1 MQQGS
6 QYENAEAAHN
16 VTSIITPREAAVR
29 RGIPLAIMILVASA
43 AWLTAFPPDYRRD
56 WADIATEVSYLVAV
70 SVGYVFIARLQ
81 VRVLELGWIIF
92 LFSLLFEV
100 LDEFTIEGRFW
111 SETLTGAMAVPALAM
126 VGIGFRRAVQS
137 LDRADAERRAGEVAT
152 LRAKEAAEATNVTLR
167 ETIRQKDDVV
177 SIVAHDFRSPLTVI
191 QGFSELLHSRSADP
205 ETRALLEAI
214 GVQSQYLTS
223 LADDVLTMTRIE
235 SGTLPLDARDVDLA
249 DLARDAIA
257 ARSTSPSEVVL
268 DAAAGGSPI
277 HGDARRLRQV
287 IENLI
292 DNAVKY
298 APAGTRVIVS
308 VKGTPAGAEV
318 SVADAGPGIA
328 PEEVPGLFQKF
339 SRLAAARR
347 SGVHGTGLGLYICRS
362 IVEAHGGRIS
372 VDTAPGKGS
381 VFKVMLP
388 SASEG

>member
-1 MQQGS
+1 
-6 QYENAEAAHN
+6 
-16 VTSIITPREAAVR
+16 
-29 RGIPLAIMILVASA
+29 
-43 AWLTAFPPDYRRD
+43 
-56 WADIATEVSYLVAV
+56 
-70 SVGYVFIARLQ
+70 
-81 VRVLELGWIIF
+81 
-92 LFSLLFEV
+92 
-100 LDEFTIEGRFW
+100 
-111 SETLTGAMAVPALAM
+111 MAVPALVM

-152 LRAKEAAEATNVTLR
+152 LRAKEAAEAANVTLR

-191 QGFSELLHSRSADP
+191 QGFSELLHARSADP

-214 GVQSQYLTS
+214 GVQSEYLTS

-257 ARSTSPSEVVL
+257 ARSSSPSEVVL

-298 APAGTRVIVS
+298 APRA
-308 VKGTPAGAEV
+308 PASPSPCTARRRGQV
-318 SVADAGPGIA
+318 SVADTGPGIA

-381 VFKVMLP
+381 VFKVVLP
-388 SASEG
+388 RVADVAPLPFAAGASEG

>member
-1 MQQGS
+1 
-6 QYENAEAAHN
+6 
-16 VTSIITPREAAVR
+16 VTSIITPGEAAVR
-29 RGIPLAIMILVASA
+29 RGIPLAILMLAASA
-43 AWLTAFPPDYRRD
+43 AWLMAFPSDYRRD
-56 WADIATEVSYLVAV
+56 WADVATETSYLVAV

-81 VRVLELGWIIF
+81 VRILELGWVLF
-92 LFSLLFEV
+92 LLSLLFEV

-111 SETLTGAMAVPALAM
+111 SDTLTAAMAVPALVM
-126 VGIGFRRAVQS
+126 VGIGFRRAVRS

-152 LRAKEAAEATNVTLR
+152 LRAKEAAEAANVTLR
-167 ETIRQKDDVV
+167 ETNRQKDDVV

-191 QGFSELLHSRSADP
+191 QGYSELLRSRSADP

-214 GVQSQYLTS
+214 EVKAQYLTS

-268 DAAAGGSPI
+268 DAAEGGSPV

-298 APAGTRVIVS
+298 APAGTRVTVS
-308 VKGTPAGAEV
+308 VHGTPAGAEV
-318 SVADAGPGIA
+318 SVTDTGPGIA

-347 SGVHGTGLGLYICRS
+347 SGAHGTGLGLYICRS
-362 IVEAHGGRIS
+362 IVEAHGGRIF
-372 VDTAPGKGS
+372 VDTAPGRGS
-381 VFKVMLP
+381 VFRVVLP
-388 SASEG
+388 RMADIAPLPFAAGASEG

>member
-1 MQQGS
+1 
-6 QYENAEAAHN
+6 
-16 VTSIITPREAAVR
+16 VTSIITPRDAAIR
-29 RGIPLAIMILVASA
+29 RGIPLAIMMLVASA

-56 WADIATEVSYLVAV
+56 WADISTEVSYLVAV
-70 SVGYVFIARLQ
+70 SVGYIFIARLQ
-81 VRVLELGWIIF
+81 VRVLELGWVLF
-92 LFSLLFEV
+92 QFSLLFEV

-111 SETLTGAMAVPALAM
+111 SETLTAAMAVPALAM
-126 VGIGFRRAVQS
+126 VWVGFRRAVQS
-137 LDRADAERRAGEVAT
+137 LDRADAERRAAEVAT
-152 LRAKEAAEATNVTLR
+152 LRAKEVAEAANVTLR

-191 QGFSELLHSRSADP
+191 QGFSELLHTRSTDP

-235 SGTLPLDARDVDLA
+235 SGTLPLDARDVDLG

-257 ARSTSPSEVVL
+257 ARSSSASEVVL
-268 DAAAGGSPI
+268 DAAAGRSPI

-292 DNAVKY
+292 DNAIKY
-298 APAGTRVIVS
+298 APAGTRVVVS
-308 VKGTPAGAEV
+308 VHGTPAGAEV
-318 SVADAGPGIA
+318 SVADSGPGIA

-381 VFKVMLP
+381 VFRVVLPKVADVAPLP
-388 SASEG
+388 FAAGASEG

>member
-1 MQQGS
+1 M
-6 QYENAEAAHN
+6 
-16 VTSIITPREAAVR
+16 
-29 RGIPLAIMILVASA
+29 LVASA
-43 AWLTAFPPDYRRD
+43 VWLTSFPPDDRRD
-56 WADIATEVSYLVAV
+56 WADIATEASYLVAV
-70 SVGYVFIARLQ
+70 SVGYVFIARLR

-111 SETLTGAMAVPALAM
+111 SDILTALMAVPALIM

-152 LRAKEAAEATNVTLR
+152 LRAKEAAEAANVTLR

-191 QGFSELLHSRSADP
+191 QGFSELLHTRSADP
-205 ETRALLEAI
+205 ETRALLAAI
-214 GVQSQYLTS
+214 GVQAEYLTA

-235 SGTLPLDARDVDLA
+235 SGTMPLDAHDVDLA

-257 ARSTSPSEVVL
+257 ARHTSPSEVVL
-268 DAAAGGSPI
+268 DASGRSPI

-298 APAGTRVIVS
+298 APAGTRVTVS
-308 VKGTPAGAEV
+308 VHGTPAGAEV

-328 PEEVPGLFQKF
+328 ADEVPGLFQKF

-381 VFKVMLP
+381 VFKVVLP
-388 SASEG
+388 RVADVAPLPFAAGASEG

>member
-1 MQQGS
+1 M
-6 QYENAEAAHN
+6 
-16 VTSIITPREAAVR
+16 TPIITPREAAVR
-29 RGIPLAIMILVASA
+29 RGIPLALLVLVSSV
-43 AWLTAFPPDYRRD
+43 AWLTAFPPEARRD
-56 WADIATEVSYLVAV
+56 WGDIATEMSYLVAV
-70 SVGYVFIARLQ
+70 SVGYVFIARL
-81 VRVLELGWIIF
+81 RVPILELGWIIF

-111 SETLTGAMAVPALAM
+111 SDTLTAAMAVPALVM
-126 VGIGFRRAVQS
+126 VGIGFRSAVQS

-152 LRAKEAAEATNVTLR
+152 LRAKEAAEAANVTLR
-167 ETIRQKDDVV
+167 DTIRQKDDVV

-191 QGFSELLHSRSADP
+191 QGFSELLHARSADP
-205 ETRALLEAI
+205 ETRALLAAI
-214 GVQSQYLTS
+214 GVQAEYLTT

-235 SGTLPLDARDVDLA
+235 SGTLPLDPHDVDLA

-257 ARSTSPSEVVL
+257 ARSSSPSEVVL
-268 DAAAGGSPI
+268 DTAAGGSAI

-298 APAGTRVIVS
+298 APAGTRVTVS
-308 VKGTPAGAEV
+308 VHGTPTDATV

-381 VFKVMLP
+381 VFKVVLP
-388 SASEG
+388 RVADVAPLPFAAGASEG

>member
-1 MQQGS
+1 
-6 QYENAEAAHN
+6 
-16 VTSIITPREAAVR
+16 VTSIITPRESAVR
-29 RGIPLAIMILVASA
+29 RGIPLAVVMVLASA
-43 AWLTAFPPDYRRD
+43 AWITSFPPDFRRD
-56 WADIATEVSYLVAV
+56 WSDIATEASYLIAV

-81 VRVLELGWIIF
+81 VKILELGWILF

-100 LDEFTIEGRFW
+100 LDEFTIETRFW
-111 SETLTGAMAVPALAM
+111 SDTLTAAMAVPALVM
-126 VGIGFRRAVQS
+126 VGIGFRRAVQA

-152 LRAKEAAEATNVTLR
+152 LRAKEAAEAANVTLR

-191 QGFSELLHSRSADP
+191 QGFSELMHARSADP

-214 GVQSQYLTS
+214 GVQADYLTS

-235 SGTLPLDARDVDLA
+235 SGTMPLEAREVDLA
-249 DLARDAIA
+249 EVAREAIA

-268 DAAAGGSPI
+268 DAAGGSSPI

-298 APAGTRVIVS
+298 APAGTRVTVS
-308 VKGTPAGAEV
+308 VQGTPGGAEV
-318 SVADAGPGIA
+318 SVADSGPGIA

-381 VFKVMLP
+381 VFRVVLP
-388 SASEG
+388 RVADVAPLPFAAGASEG

>member
-1 MQQGS
+1 
-6 QYENAEAAHN
+6 

-29 RGIPLAIMILVASA
+29 RGIPLAIAMILASA
-43 AWLTAFPPDYRRD
+43 AWLAAFPPDYRRD
-56 WADIATEVSYLVAV
+56 WADISTEVSYLVAV
-70 SVGYVFIARLQ
+70 SVGYVFISRLQ
-81 VRVLELGWIIF
+81 VPILELGWVLF

-100 LDEFTIEGRFW
+100 LDEFTVEGIFW
-111 SETLTGAMAVPALAM
+111 SDILTAAMAVPALAM
-126 VGIGFRRAVQS
+126 VGIGFRRAVQA
-137 LDRADAERRAGEVAT
+137 LDRADAERRAGELAT
-152 LRAKEAAEATNVTLR
+152 LRAKEAAEGANVTLR

-205 ETRALLEAI
+205 ETRVLLEAI
-214 GVQSQYLTS
+214 GVQSTYLTS

-249 DLARDAIA
+249 DVARDAIA
-257 ARSTSPSEVVL
+257 ARSSSASEVVL
-268 DAAAGGSPI
+268 EAASIAAPV

-292 DNAVKY
+292 DNAIKY
-298 APAGTRVIVS
+298 APAGTRVTVS
-308 VKGTPAGAEV
+308 VHGTPTGAEV
-318 SVADAGPGIA
+318 SVADTGPGIA
-328 PEEVPGLFQKF
+328 AEEVPGLFQKF

-381 VFKVMLP
+381 VFRVALPKVADVAPMP
-388 SASEG
+388 VAAGVSEG

>member
-1 MQQGS
+1 M
-6 QYENAEAAHN
+6 
-16 VTSIITPREAAVR
+16 TSIITPREAAVR
-29 RGIPLAIMILVASA
+29 RGIPLAVMMLAASA
-43 AWLTAFPPDYRRD
+43 AWLTVFPPDSSRD
-56 WADIATEVSYLVAV
+56 WADIATEASYFVAAAV
-70 SVGYVFIARLQ
+70 AYVFIARLQ
-81 VRVLELGWIIF
+81 VRILELGWVVF

-100 LDEFTIEGRFW
+100 LDEFTLESSFW
-111 SETLTGAMAVPALAM
+111 GGTVTAAMAVPALVM
-126 VGIGFRRAVQS
+126 VGIGFRRAVRA
-137 LDRADAERRAGEVAT
+137 LDRADAERRNGAAAT
-152 LRAKEAAEATNVTLR
+152 LWAKEAAEAANVSLR

-191 QGFSELLHSRSADP
+191 QGYSELLRSRSADP
-205 ETRALLEAI
+205 ETRSLLDAI
-214 GVQSQYLTS
+214 VVQSEYLTA

-257 ARSTSPSEVVL
+257 ARSGSPSEVVL
-268 DAAAGGSPI
+268 HAAAGGSPI

-298 APAGTRVIVS
+298 APAGTRVTVS
-308 VKGTPAGAEV
+308 VQGTPSGAEV
-318 SVADAGPGIA
+318 SVADSGPGIA

-372 VDTAPGKGS
+372 VDSAPGKGS
-381 VFKVMLP
+381 VFKVALP
-388 SASEG
+388 KMADVAPLPFATGASEG

>member
-1 MQQGS
+1 M
-6 QYENAEAAHN
+6 
-16 VTSIITPREAAVR
+16 TPIITPQEAALR
-29 RGIPLAIMILVASA
+29 RGIPLAVLMLAASV
-43 AWLTAFPPDYRRD
+43 AWLTVFPPEARRD
-56 WADIATEVSYLVAV
+56 WVDIATEASYLMAV
-70 SVGYVFIARLQ
+70 SVGYVFIARLR
-81 VRVLELGWIIF
+81 VHVLELGWIIF

-100 LDEFTIEGRFW
+100 LDEFTVEGRFW
-111 SETLTGAMAVPALAM
+111 SDTLTAAMAVPALIM

-152 LRAKEAAEATNVTLR
+152 LRAKESAEAANVTLR

-191 QGFSELLHSRSADP
+191 QGFSELLHARSADS
-205 ETRALLEAI
+205 ETRALLSAI
-214 GVQSQYLTS
+214 GVQAEYLTS
-223 LADDVLTMTRIE
+223 LAEDVLTMTRIE
-235 SGTLPLDARDVDLA
+235 SGTLPLDPHDVDLA

-257 ARSTSPSEVVL
+257 ARSSSPSEVVL
-268 DAAAGGSPI
+268 DTAGGGSPI

-298 APAGTRVIVS
+298 APAGTRVTVS
-308 VKGTPAGAEV
+308 VHGTPTGATV
-318 SVADAGPGIA
+318 SVADTGPGIA

-381 VFKVMLP
+381 VFKVVLP
-388 SASEG
+388 RVADVAPLPFAAGASEG

>member
-1 MQQGS
+1 M
-6 QYENAEAAHN
+6 
-16 VTSIITPREAAVR
+16 TPIITPREAAVR
-29 RGIPLAIMILVASA
+29 RGIPLALLMLVASF
-43 AWLTAFPPDYRRD
+43 AWLTAFPADARRD
-56 WADIATEVSYLVAV
+56 WGDIATEVSYLVAV
-70 SVGYVFIARLQ
+70 CVGYVFIARLL
-81 VRVLELGWIIF
+81 VPVLELGWVLF

-111 SETLTGAMAVPALAM
+111 SDTLTAVMAVPALAM
-126 VGIGFRRAVQS
+126 VGIGFRRAVQA
-137 LDRADAERRAGEVAT
+137 LDRADAERRAGEAAT
-152 LRAKEAAEATNVTLR
+152 MRAKEAAEAANVTLR

-191 QGFSELLHSRSADP
+191 QGYSELLHSRTADP
-205 ETRALLEAI
+205 ETRTLLEAI
-214 GVQSQYLTS
+214 GVQSLYLTS

-235 SGTLPLDARDVDLA
+235 SGTLPLDAKDVDLA
-249 DLARDAIA
+249 DLARAAIA
-257 ARSTSPSEVVL
+257 ARSSSPSQVVL
-268 DAAAGGSPI
+268 DAGSVGSPI

-298 APAGTRVIVS
+298 APAGTRVTVS
-308 VKGTPAGAEV
+308 VHGTPTGAEV
-318 SVADAGPGIA
+318 SVADAGPGIP

-372 VDTAPGKGS
+372 VETAPGQGS
-381 VFKVMLP
+381 VFKVALP
-388 SASEG
+388 KMADIAPLPFAAGASEG

>member
-1 MQQGS
+1 L
-6 QYENAEAAHN
+6 
-16 VTSIITPREAAVR
+16 TSVITPREAAVR
-29 RGIPLAIMILVASA
+29 RGIPLVILMLAASA
-43 AWLTAFPPDYRRD
+43 GWLTAFPPEYRRD
-56 WADIATEVSYLVAV
+56 WGDIATEVSYLAAV
-70 SVGYVFIARLQ
+70 CAGYVFIARLQ
-81 VRVLELGWIIF
+81 VRVLELGWVIF

-111 SETLTGAMAVPALAM
+111 SDHLTAAMAVPGLVMIA
-126 VGIGFRRAVQS
+126 VGFRRALLS
-137 LDRADAERRAGEVAT
+137 LDQADAERRAEETAT
-152 LRAKEAAEATNVTLR
+152 RQAKDAAEAANVTLR

-191 QGFSELLHSRSADP
+191 QGFAELMHTRSVDP
-205 ETRALLEAI
+205 EARALLEAI
-214 GVQSQYLTS
+214 GVQSRYLTT

-235 SGTLPLDARDVDLA
+235 SGTLPIDARDVDLV
-249 DLARDAIA
+249 DVARDAIA
-257 ARSTSPSEVVL
+257 ARSSSPSEVVL
-268 DAAAGGSPI
+268 DAAARSSI
-277 HGDARRLRQV
+277 VHGDARRLRQV

-298 APAGTRVIVS
+298 APSGTRVTVS
-308 VKGTPAGAEV
+308 VNGTSDGAEV
-318 SVADAGPGIA
+318 SVADNGPGIA

-381 VFKVMLP
+381 VFRVMLP
-388 SASEG
+388 SAPRV

>member
-1 MQQGS
+1 M
-6 QYENAEAAHN
+6 
-16 VTSIITPREAAVR
+16 TPIITPREPAVR
-29 RGIPLAIMILVASA
+29 RGIPLALLMLAASA
-43 AWLTAFPPDYRRD
+43 VWLAAFPPDYRRD
-56 WADIATEVSYLVAV
+56 WADIITELSYLIAV

-81 VRVLELGWIIF
+81 VRVLELGWILF

-111 SETLTGAMAVPALAM
+111 SDTLTAAMAVPALAM
-126 VGIGFRRAVQS
+126 VGIGFRRALRA
-137 LDRADAERRAGEVAT
+137 LDRADAERRAGEAAT
-152 LRAKEAAEATNVTLR
+152 MRAKEAAEAANITLR

-191 QGFSELLHSRSADP
+191 QGFSELLHSRSTDP
-205 ETRALLEAI
+205 ETRTLLEAI
-214 GVQSQYLTS
+214 GVQSEYLTS

-257 ARSTSPSEVVL
+257 ARSSSPSQVVL

-298 APAGTRVIVS
+298 APAGTRVTVS
-308 VKGTPAGAEV
+308 VQGTPSGAEV
-318 SVADAGPGIA
+318 SVADTGPGIA

-372 VDTAPGKGS
+372 VDTALGKGS
-381 VFKVMLP
+381 VFRVVLP
-388 SASEG
+388 KMADIAPLPFAAGASEG

>member
-1 MQQGS
+1 M
-6 QYENAEAAHN
+6 
-16 VTSIITPREAAVR
+16 R
-29 RGIPLAIMILVASA
+29 RGIPLAIVMALASA
-43 AWLTAFPPDYRRD
+43 AWVTSFPPDYRRD
-56 WADIATEVSYLVAV
+56 WTDIATEASYLVAV

-81 VRVLELGWIIF
+81 VKILELGWILF

-111 SETLTGAMAVPALAM
+111 SDTVTAAMAVPALVM

-137 LDRADAERRAGEVAT
+137 LDRADAERRAGEAAT
-152 LRAKEAAEATNVTLR
+152 LRAKEAAEAANVTLR

-191 QGFSELLHSRSADP
+191 QGFSELMHARSADP

-214 GVQSQYLTS
+214 GVQADYLTS

-235 SGTLPLDARDVDLA
+235 SGTMPLEAREVDLA
-249 DLARDAIA
+249 EVAREAIA

-268 DAAAGGSPI
+268 DAAGGRSPI

-298 APAGTRVIVS
+298 APAGTRVTVS
-308 VKGTPAGAEV
+308 VQGTPGGAEV
-318 SVADAGPGIA
+318 SVADSGPGIA

-381 VFKVMLP
+381 VFRVVLP
-388 SASEG
+388 RVAEVAPLPFAAGASEG